1 MTRSTLEQALGF
13 DIPLIVP
20 IMLILYIAVI
30 MVVGLWAA
38 KKVKNSEDWFVG
50 GRSMGPW
57 ITALAHGSSS
67 LGGGMYIAGPQY
79 GWEAGASSLWA
90 APGDVF
96 GPILNFGIIARR
108 MRKYTEKARALTIPE
123 FFGHRYNSTG
133 VRYLAVIILIIAMII
148 SLLVEFMAM
157 GVLVA
162 CITGLNYTVS
172 LILGAIAI
180 LIYTGAGGYLS
191 VAYTDFV
198 QSILMIIGL
207 FILIPVCIHNVGGLS
222 GMNAGLININEGLAT
237 LWGEDYYLKGA
248 PLMIA
253 GIALVY
259 FIGYM
264 GQPHLIIK
272 TVAIK
277 DEKSIKLVPMIG
289 AAFGFVLSFGVY
301 ILGMVGRVA
310 YPDISMLPG
319 GSAEYIMPMMA
330 LSNLPPV
337 LSGLILAGATA
348 AIMSTASALLL
359 VIGSSVGNDL
369 LTMIHPEASEEHKM
383 KITRWSTYLLGL
395 VSCAMCFV
403 PLFSVGVYQLTW
415 IAWSVLSPAFI
426 PCIIGGLYWKNAT
439 KGGAIAAMLVGSVT
453 GFGWYYLLQEI
464 TNIHTFFAALV
475 LATAAY
481 IIVSK
486 LTKKPPQEVLDLF
499 YYAKSFDPADAGSE
513 AVSPAKAASESSDG
527 TKPSTVSAGIQMS
540 ADQFRAV
547 LENA

>member
-1 MTRSTLEQALGF
+1 MSTVDRFRTFFQQSFWYRPVRLHAERPVCSLRAHKDRQYSLRIRDLLF
-13 DIPLIVP
+13 RIRDPLAAKVP
-20 IMLILYIAVI
+20 RYGDLHIAVI
-30 MVVGLWAA
+30 MAVGLWAA

-395 VSCAMCFV
+395 ISCAMCFV

-439 KGGAIAAMLVGSVT
+439 KGGARPCS
-453 GFGWYYLLQEI
+453 
-464 TNIHTFFAALV
+464 
-475 LATAAY
+475 
-481 IIVSK
+481 
-486 LTKKPPQEVLDLF
+486 LDLLR
-499 YYAKSFDPADAGSE
+499 G
-513 AVSPAKAASESSDG
+513 
-527 TKPSTVSAGIQMS
+527 SAGTTCCRRSQISTHFSQLWFWLPQPISSS
-540 ADQFRAV
+540 AS
-547 LENA
+547 

>member
-319 GSAEYIMPMMA
+319 GSAEYIMPDRK
-330 LSNLPPV
+330 
-337 LSGLILAGATA
+337 
-348 AIMSTASALLL
+348 
-359 VIGSSVGNDL
+359 SV
-369 LTMIHPEASEEHKM
+369 
-383 KITRWSTYLLGL
+383 
-395 VSCAMCFV
+395 V
-403 PLFSVGVYQLTW
+403 
-415 IAWSVLSPAFI
+415 
-426 PCIIGGLYWKNAT
+426 
-439 KGGAIAAMLVGSVT
+439 
-453 GFGWYYLLQEI
+453 
-464 TNIHTFFAALV
+464 
-475 LATAAY
+475 
-481 IIVSK
+481 
-486 LTKKPPQEVLDLF
+486 
-499 YYAKSFDPADAGSE
+499 
-513 AVSPAKAASESSDG
+513 
-527 TKPSTVSAGIQMS
+527 
-540 ADQFRAV
+540 
-547 LENA
+547 

>member
-1 MTRSTLEQALGF
+1 
-13 DIPLIVP
+13 
-20 IMLILYIAVI
+20 
-30 MVVGLWAA
+30 
-38 KKVKNSEDWFVG
+38 
-50 GRSMGPW
+50 
-57 ITALAHGSSS
+57 
-67 LGGGMYIAGPQY
+67 
-79 GWEAGASSLWA
+79 
-90 APGDVF
+90 
-96 GPILNFGIIARR
+96 
-108 MRKYTEKARALTIPE
+108 
-123 FFGHRYNSTG
+123 
-133 VRYLAVIILIIAMII
+133 MII

-162 CITGLNYTVS
+162 CITGLNYTLS

-207 FILIPVCIHNVGGLS
+207 FILIPVCISNVGGLS
-222 GMNAGLININEGLAT
+222 GMNQGLIQINDGLAT

-319 GSAEYIMPMMA
+319 GSAEYIMPMLA

-337 LSGLILAGATA
+337 LAGLILAGATA

-369 LTMIHPEASEEHKM
+369 LTMAIPQASEESKM
-383 KITRWSTYLLGL
+383 KITRWSTYFLGL
-395 VSCAMCFV
+395 VACAMCYVFHTAV
-403 PLFSVGVYQLTW
+403 FGRRLPADMDSMVSTFTGIHTMYHRRPLLEERHQRWRHSCNGRWLHHR
-415 IAWSVLSPAFI
+415 IRMVLS
-426 PCIIGGLYWKNAT
+426 
-439 KGGAIAAMLVGSVT
+439 AAGQDEHT
-453 GFGWYYLLQEI
+453 YLLCSSGAGDSCVYSSQQTDQE
-464 TNIHTFFAALV
+464 TSPGCHRPLLLCKELRRSV
-475 LATAAY
+475 R
-481 IIVSK
+481 
-486 LTKKPPQEVLDLF
+486 
-499 YYAKSFDPADAGSE
+499 KSWCSCC
-513 AVSPAKAASESSDG
+513 S
-527 TKPSTVSAGIQMS
+527 
-540 ADQFRAV
+540 
-547 LENA
+547 